1 MKDRTAST
9 QSKGTTWFLMVAVPC
24 MWGLFFWLG
33 DWTLGAIAAIMSLYL
48 LVDVWIILRAKRAS
62 EKGLE
67 VPENKKAPEKQG

>member
-9 QSKGTTWFLMVAVPC
+9 PSKGSTWFLMVAVPC
-24 MWGLFFWLG
+24 MWGLFLWLG

-48 LVDVWIILRAKRAS
+48 LVDVWNMLRVKRAS

-67 VPENKKAPEKQG
+67 VAENKKATEKQG